1 MASYRGAWTLAAVAI
16 ARRSGY
22 SAQRHY
28 CQVKTGGCLHAQR
41 PLPHAALPRARG
53 TACVVRGGV
62 CHASSTNTTRARSA
76 E

>member
-1 MASYRGAWTLAAVAI
+1 MDARSRRHRSPIWIFCAAPLLP
-16 ARRSGY
+16 S
-22 SAQRHY
+22 Q
-28 CQVKTGGCLHAQR
+28 TGGCLHVQR

-53 TACVVRGGV
+53 ATCVVRGGL